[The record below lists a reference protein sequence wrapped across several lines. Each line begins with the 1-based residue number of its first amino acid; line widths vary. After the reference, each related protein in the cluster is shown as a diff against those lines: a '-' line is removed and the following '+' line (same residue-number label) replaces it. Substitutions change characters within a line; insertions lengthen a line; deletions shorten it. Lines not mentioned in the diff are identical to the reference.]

1 MSLGLI
7 MTWVSM
13 YFNSEFQYKTRSP
26 FFQSAW
32 KRRKYPLVA
41 ARASRRS
48 IRVPRYHSP
57 PMDPIH
63 QTCPSNN
70 FAPTEPFTTIPI
82 ALDSLLKYLSNDIS
96 YVQIRPGDAEKEHVN
111 KEIGNS
117 PFSFPRS
124 DMRIRKTPLE
134 S

>member
-7 MTWVSM
+7 MTRVSM

-32 KRRKYPLVA
+32 QRRKYPHVA

-70 FAPTEPFTTIPI
+70 FAPTEPFPTIPI
-82 ALDSLLKYLSNDIS
+82 ALDSLWKCLSNDIL
-96 YVQIRPGDAEKEHVN
+96 YVRIRPGDTEKEHVN
-111 KEIGNS
+111 KEIGNFR
-117 PFSFPRS
+117 FSFPRE
-124 DMRIRKTPLE
+124 DMKTRKTPSE